1 MEPLAASIP
10 CAATGSKSTPLVRAF
25 IRSLL
30 LGTSAGGYI
39 SLCKAIAEAPVP
51 LYKSVKVPLLA
62 IAGSEDKSAPL
73 DGISDI
79 IEEYGS
85 QKKELRI
92 LQGVG
97 HWIVL
102 EAYSEVQSIIGDFLK
117 EL

>member
-10 CAATGSKSTPLVRAF
+10 RTATGSKSTPLVHAF

-39 SLCKAIAEAPVP
+39 SLCKAIAEASVP
-51 LYKSVKVPLLA
+51 EYKSIKVPLLV
-62 IAGSEDKSAPL
+62 IAGAEDKSAPL
-73 DGISDI
+73 DGITDI
-79 IEEYGS
+79 IEGYGS

-92 LQGVG
+92 LKEVG

-102 EAYSEVQSIIGDFLK
+102 EAYLEVQDIIGGFLK

>member
-10 CAATGSKSTPLVRAF
+10 VAATGSKSTPLVHAF

-30 LGTSAGGYI
+30 LGTSTDGYI

-51 LYKSVKVPLLA
+51 QYKLIKIPLLV
-62 IAGSEDKSAPL
+62 IAGSEDTSAPI
-73 DGISDI
+73 DGITHI
-79 IEEYGS
+79 TEEYGS
-85 QKKELRI
+85 EKKELRI
-92 LQGVG
+92 LKGVG

-102 EAYSEVQSIIGDFLK
+102 EAYSEVQDIIGGFLK